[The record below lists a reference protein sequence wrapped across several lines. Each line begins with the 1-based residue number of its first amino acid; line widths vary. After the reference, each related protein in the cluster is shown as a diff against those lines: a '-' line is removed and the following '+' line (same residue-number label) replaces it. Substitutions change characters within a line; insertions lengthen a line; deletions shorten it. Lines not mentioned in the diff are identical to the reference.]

1 MPSQEDYLD
10 NLLKDIGNEKKEE
23 QYQEPDG
30 MDDFDSEWQE
40 DGQPVPDAET
50 VADMTED
57 EIEKLLSG
65 GGEETSSRGNVAEEL
80 FEASS
85 DMDLS
90 DEDVL
95 KLLSESDDS
104 DMREIH
110 GLLEQD
116 RKNEPVEPDPE
127 EERNALFQDSG
138 NEKAQ
143 NRRAERAEEKK
154 RRREELAAKRAEKKE
169 RKQADRKAKAD
180 KKAERAAEKK
190 SAEPAEEE
198 ALFDTAVLDS
208 IVSKAD
214 REGREEAMPELPET
228 DAESALLPEEEAPDG
243 MRGLSEVSEEETGA
257 LDELLSEEPDGEI
270 GGLGLDMGSLFGDSD
285 AEEALLDGAEPEEDS
300 GFQDFFDMGDAR
312 EEAASE
318 LMTGSIQAGKKG
330 FFSKLL
336 DFFTEEEEEAPENE
350 DLNLSQENREIIQA
364 LDKEKDKKKKVKKSK
379 KAEKAEKE
387 KGEKKAKP
395 KKEKPKKEPKPKKEK
410 LPKIPETG
418 YDRKLSPRKVFPIVL
433 VGVSVG
439 VLLFVFI
446 NASAEYSDRRSA
458 RVAYYDGDYQTC
470 YLNLFGKELD
480 ETESVMYGKSESI
493 LYIRLWISEFEMFA
507 GEGDMVRALDSLI
520 QTVDR
525 YPQLYEYAQQWN
537 AEAEVAAGYAVILNY
552 LSVNF
557 DLTEG
562 QAKQIAAEPKDV
574 DYTRIVTAIASG
586 EDYAAWEQSAQQ
598 TPVQTV
604 VEPSMEDLLP
614 EEEELESGSFVE
626 NP

>member
-10 NLLKDIGNEKKEE
+10 NLLKDIGNDEKKEE
-23 QYQEPDG
+23 QYRET
-30 MDDFDSEWQE
+30 DDLEDFGGEWQE
-40 DGQPVPDAET
+40 DGQSAPDFGT

-57 EIEKLLSG
+57 EIENLLSG
-65 GGEETSSRGNVAEEL
+65 GAESESQESAAEEL
-80 FEASS
+80 FGASS

-116 RKNEPVEPDPE
+116 SKHEPVEPDPE
-127 EERNALFQDSG
+127 EERNALLQDSG
-138 NEKAQ
+138 DEKTQ
-143 NRRAERAEEKK
+143 NRRTERAEEKK

-169 RKQADRKAKAD
+169 RKQADKKAKAD
-180 KKAERAAEKK
+180 KKAARAAEKEQTEQT
-190 SAEPAEEE
+190 AEE

-208 IVSKAD
+208 IVSEAD
-214 REGREEAMPELPET
+214 RTGKEEAMPEIPET
-228 DAESALLPEEEAPDG
+228 DAASAVFPEEEAADD
-243 MRGLSEVSEEETGA
+243 MSGLSEVSAEETGA

-270 GGLGLDMGSLFGDSD
+270 GGLGLGLDMGSLFGDSD
-285 AEEALLDGAEPEEDS
+285 AEDALLSGAEPEEDS
-300 GFQDFFDMGDAR
+300 GFQDFFGMGDTG
-312 EEAASE
+312 EETASE
-318 LMTGSIQAGKKG
+318 LMPGSIQTGKKG

-350 DLNLSQENREIIQA
+350 DLNLSQENREIIKA
-364 LDKEKDKKKKVKKSK
+364 LDKEKDKKKKAKKPK
-379 KAEKAEKE
+379 AAEKDKAEKKEKE
-387 KGEKKAKP
+387 KP
-395 KKEKPKKEPKPKKEK
+395 KKPKKEPKPKKEK
-410 LPKIPETG
+410 LPKMPETV
-418 YDRKLSPRKVFPIVL
+418 YDRKLSPRKVFPVVL
-433 VGVSVG
+433 VGVSLG

-458 RVAYYDGDYQTC
+458 RAAYYDGDYQTC
-470 YLNLFGKELD
+470 YRNLFGKKLD

-537 AEAEVAAGYAVILNY
+537 AGAEVAAGYAVILNY

-574 DYTRIVTAIASG
+574 EYTKIVTAVANG
-586 EDYAAWEQSAQQ
+586 EDYAAWEQPVQQ
-598 TPVQTV
+598 TPAQTV
-604 VEPSMEDLLP
+604 APSMEDLLP
-614 EEEELESGSFVE
+614 EEEELESGDFVE